1 MEHPPRQPAEQ
12 QPAPVGGKGSTIIA
26 LGALTHTCGPLA
38 AIPAIRMAR
47 KELRAVDAGLLPE
60 SCRKSARA
68 GMYLAWA
75 GLAVWALFGVLA
87 LILWRL
93 MPGLVES
100 YRTLFG

>member
-12 QPAPVGGKGSTIIA
+12 QPAPTSSKGSTIIA

-47 KELRAVDAGLLPE
+47 KELQAVDDGSLPE
-60 SCRKSARA
+60 SCRKPARW
-68 GMYLAWA
+68 GLYLAWA
-75 GLAVWALFGVLA
+75 GLGVWALFGALA